1 MVNDRRV
8 TLRRPRRGC
17 GRGDVRQEIQFDP
30 CLAAKM
36 DRPDVGSEEPR
47 KAVSLG
53 CIGAR
58 IFALEVVAGSN
69 PVKCCGAAY
78 PAVGAFNSG

>member
-1 MVNDRRV
+1 
-8 TLRRPRRGC
+8 
-17 GRGDVRQEIQFDP
+17 
-30 CLAAKM
+30 M

>member
-1 MVNDRRV
+1 M
-8 TLRRPRRGC
+8 RRPRRGSGRVVSGKKFNLIRALRPRGSPWRGEC
-17 GRGDVRQEIQFDP
+17 GASKG
-30 CLAAKM
+30 
-36 DRPDVGSEEPR
+36 GS
-47 KAVSLG
+47 AG